1 MSDITNKQISPLGW
15 IASSWMAR
23 GIPFIALSSTM
34 ATMYDSFDVS
44 DTEVALWTS
53 VIMLPWALKFL
64 WAPLLEMFK
73 TKRYFVYVSQFFLG
87 VLFALV
93 AVSLISDSFFGL
105 SVGFF
110 IAIAVAAAT
119 QDAAIDGI
127 YVNELDAKQQQQF
140 AGWQTVFFTIA
151 KSLFGP
157 GLVALAFLLQDSYGL
172 KIAWMVVMLIYAVLM
187 IIAGVISATKIPT
200 GGNAVH
206 EVDSAPEA
214 AVIYKDVILQF
225 VRRKNLLFRIGFVF
239 LFRLAEAQVVKIA
252 PLFFKASRI
261 EGGLGIDKTDTAFI
275 FDVVG
280 LIAFVIGSLAAGY
293 FVAARSFNRKSL
305 LTLCAVMNLSYL
317 VYTYLAIAQPVD
329 EISIIAMVAFQQLC
343 YGFGW
348 MALLFFVLQELTP
361 GKYQLANFSFGMAIL
376 YLAYLLPGMVSGYFS
391 DYMGYYEF
399 FVWIIICTIPAYI
412 MSALVPLQA
421 NTTSEAQ

>member
-1 MSDITNKQISPLGW
+1 MSDITTKQISPLGW

-23 GIPFIALSSTM
+23 GIPFIALSSTV
-34 ATMYDSFDVS
+34 AAMYDSFDVS
-44 DTEVALWTS
+44 DTEVALWTT
-53 VIMLPWALKFL
+53 VIMLPWAFKFL

-93 AVSLISDSFFGL
+93 AVSLISDRFFGL

-127 YVNELDAKQQQQF
+127 YVNELDATQQQQF
-140 AGWQTVFFTIA
+140 AGWQTVFFTIS

-157 GLVALAFLLQDSYGL
+157 GMVALAFLLQESYGL
-172 KIAWMVVMLIYAVLM
+172 KVAWMVVMLIYAVLM

-214 AVIYKDVILQF
+214 AVIYKDVMLQF
-225 VRRKNLLFRIGFVF
+225 VKRKNLLFGIGFVF

-261 EGGLGIDKTDTAFI
+261 EGGLGIDKTETAFI

-280 LIAFVIGSLAAGY
+280 LIAFVIGSLASGY

-305 LTLCAVMNLSYL
+305 LTLCAVTNLSYL

-329 EISIIAMVAFQQLC
+329 DFSIIAMVAFQHAC

-361 GKYQLANFSFGMAIL
+361 GKYQVANFSFGMAIL

-399 FVWIIICTIPAYI
+399 FVWIIICTIPAFI
-412 MSALVPLQA
+412 MSALVPLNSA
-421 NTTSEAQ
+421 PSETE

>member
-1 MSDITNKQISPLGW
+1 MSEIITKSSSPLGW

-23 GIPFIALSSTM
+23 GIPFIALSSTV
-34 ATMYDSFDVS
+34 ATMYESFEVT
-44 DTEVALWTS
+44 DTEIAFWTS

-64 WAPLLEMFK
+64 WAPLLEMFQ

-93 AVSLISDSFFGL
+93 AVSLISDRFFGL
-105 SVGFF
+105 SIGFF

-127 YVNELDAKQQQQF
+127 YVNELSAKQQQQF
-140 AGWQTVFFTIA
+140 AGWQTVFFTLA

-187 IIAGVISATKIPT
+187 ITAGVISATKIPT
-200 GGNAVH
+200 GGNALH
-206 EVDSAPEA
+206 EVESAPEA
-214 AVIYKDVILQF
+214 VVIYKDVLLQF
-225 VRRKNLLFRIGFVF
+225 IRKKNLLFGIGFIF
-239 LFRLAEAQVVKIA
+239 LFRLAEAQAVKIA

-261 EGGLGIDKTDTAFI
+261 EGGLGIDKADASFI
-275 FDVVG
+275 FDIVG
-280 LIAFVIGSLAAGY
+280 LVAIVIGSLAASY
-293 FVAARSFNRKSL
+293 FAASKSFNRKTL
-305 LTLCAVMNLSYL
+305 MTLCAGMNLSYL

-329 EISIIAMVAFQQLC
+329 ELSIIVMVAFQHLC
-343 YGFGW
+343 YGFGL
-348 MALLFFVLQELTP
+348 MALIFFILQELTP
-361 GKYQLANFSFGMAIL
+361 GKYQLANFSFAMAIM
-376 YLAYLLPGMVSGYFS
+376 YLAYLLPGMVSGFFS

-412 MSALVPLQA
+412 MSALVPLNSA
-421 NTTSEAQ
+421 PSETE

>member
-1 MSDITNKQISPLGW
+1 VSDITTKQISPLGW

-23 GIPFIALSSTM
+23 GIPFIALSSTV
-34 ATMYDSFDVS
+34 AAMYDSFDVS

-53 VIMLPWALKFL
+53 VIMLPWAFKFL

-93 AVSLISDSFFGL
+93 AVSLISDRFFGL

-127 YVNELDAKQQQQF
+127 YVNELDATQQQQF
-140 AGWQTVFFTIA
+140 AGWQTVFFTIS

-157 GLVALAFLLQDSYGL
+157 GMVALAFLLQESYGL
-172 KIAWMVVMLIYAVLM
+172 KVAWMVVMLIYAVLM

-214 AVIYKDVILQF
+214 AVIYKDVMLQF
-225 VRRKNLLFRIGFVF
+225 VKRKNLLFGIGFVF

-261 EGGLGIDKTDTAFI
+261 EGGLGIDKTETAFI

-280 LIAFVIGSLAAGY
+280 LIAFVIGSLASGY

-305 LTLCAVMNLSYL
+305 LTLCAVTNLSYL

-329 EISIIAMVAFQQLC
+329 DFSIIAMVAFQHAC

-361 GKYQLANFSFGMAIL
+361 GKYQVANFSFGMAIL

-399 FVWIIICTIPAYI
+399 FVWIIICTIPAFI
-412 MSALVPLQA
+412 MSALVPLNSA
-421 NTTSEAQ
+421 PSETE

>member
-1 MSDITNKQISPLGW
+1 
-15 IASSWMAR
+15 
-23 GIPFIALSSTM
+23 
-34 ATMYDSFDVS
+34 
-44 DTEVALWTS
+44 
-53 VIMLPWALKFL
+53 
-64 WAPLLEMFK
+64 
-73 TKRYFVYVSQFFLG
+73 
-87 VLFALV
+87 
-93 AVSLISDSFFGL
+93 
-105 SVGFF
+105 
-110 IAIAVAAAT
+110 
-119 QDAAIDGI
+119 
-127 YVNELDAKQQQQF
+127 
-140 AGWQTVFFTIA
+140 
-151 KSLFGP
+151 
-157 GLVALAFLLQDSYGL
+157 
-172 KIAWMVVMLIYAVLM
+172 MVVMLIYAVLM

-214 AVIYKDVILQF
+214 AVIYKDVMLQF
-225 VRRKNLLFRIGFVF
+225 IRRKNLMFGIGFIF

-261 EGGLGIDKTDTAFI
+261 EGGLGIDKTDAAFI

-329 EISIIAMVAFQQLC
+329 EFSIIAMVAFQQLC

-361 GKYQLANFSFGMAIL
+361 GKYQVANFSFAMAIL

-399 FVWIIICTIPAYI
+399 FVWIIICTVPAYI
-412 MSALVPLQA
+412 MSALVPLEA
-421 NTTSEAQ
+421 NKTSEAQ

>member
-1 MSDITNKQISPLGW
+1 MSDITTKQISPLGW

-23 GIPFIALSSTM
+23 GIPFIALSSTV
-34 ATMYDSFDVS
+34 AAMYDSFDVS

-53 VIMLPWALKFL
+53 VIMLPWAFKFL

-93 AVSLISDSFFGL
+93 AVSLISDRFFGL

-127 YVNELDAKQQQQF
+127 YVNELDATQQQQF
-140 AGWQTVFFTIA
+140 AGWQTVFFTIS

-157 GLVALAFLLQDSYGL
+157 GMVALAFLLQESYGL
-172 KIAWMVVMLIYAVLM
+172 KVSWMVVMLIYAVLM

-214 AVIYKDVILQF
+214 AVIYKDVMLQF
-225 VRRKNLLFRIGFVF
+225 VKRKNLLFGIGFVF

-261 EGGLGIDKTDTAFI
+261 EGGLGIDKTETAFI

-280 LIAFVIGSLAAGY
+280 LIAFVIGSLASGY

-305 LTLCAVMNLSYL
+305 LTLCAVTNLSYL

-329 EISIIAMVAFQQLC
+329 DFSIIAMVAFQHAC

-361 GKYQLANFSFGMAIL
+361 GKYQVANFSFGMAIL

-399 FVWIIICTIPAYI
+399 FVWIIICTIPAFI
-412 MSALVPLQA
+412 MSALVPLNSA
-421 NTTSEAQ
+421 PSETE

>member
-1 MSDITNKQISPLGW
+1 MSEIATKQLSPLGW

-23 GIPFIALSSTM
+23 GIPFIALSGTV
-34 ATMYDSFDVS
+34 AAMYDSFDVS
-44 DTEVALWTS
+44 DTEVAFWTS

-93 AVSLISDSFFGL
+93 AVSLISDRFFAL

-127 YVNELDAKQQQQF
+127 YVNELDAKQQQEF
-140 AGWQTVFFTIA
+140 AGWQTVFFTLS

-157 GLVALAFLLQDSYGL
+157 GLVAFAFLLEDFYGL
-172 KIAWMVVMLIYAVLM
+172 KVAWMVVMLIYSVLM
-187 IIAGVISATKIPT
+187 ITAGVISATKIPE
-200 GGNAVH
+200 GGGAVH
-206 EVDSAPEA
+206 EVESAPEA
-214 AVIYKDVILQF
+214 AVIYRDVLLHF
-225 VRRKNLLFRIGFVF
+225 AKKKNLFTGVLFIF
-239 LFRLAEAQVVKIA
+239 LYRLAEAQVVKIA

-275 FDVVG
+275 FDIVG
-280 LIAFVIGSLAAGY
+280 LTAFVIGSLMAGY
-293 FVAARSFNRKSL
+293 FVVAQSFNRKTL

-317 VYTYLAIAQPVD
+317 VYTYLAIEQPVD
-329 EISIIAMVAFQQLC
+329 EFPIIAMVVFQHLC

-348 MALLFFVLQELTP
+348 MALMFFILQELTP
-361 GKYQLANFSFGMAIL
+361 GKYKLANFSFAMAIL

-412 MSALVPLQA
+412 MSALVPL
-421 NTTSEAQ
+421 SENEIIAS

>member
-1 MSDITNKQISPLGW
+1 MSEITTKQSSPLGW

-23 GIPFIALSSTM
+23 GIPFIALSGTV
-34 ATMYDSFDVS
+34 AAMYDSFEIT
-44 DTEVALWTS
+44 DTEITFWTS

-93 AVSLISDSFFGL
+93 AVSLISDRFFGL
-105 SVGFF
+105 SIGFF

-119 QDAAIDGI
+119 QDAAIDGM
-127 YVNELDAKQQQQF
+127 YVNELSAKEQQQF
-140 AGWQTVFFTIA
+140 AGWQTVFFTLA

-157 GLVALAFLLQDSYGL
+157 GMVALAFLLQESYGL

-187 IIAGVISATKIPT
+187 ITAGVISATKIPE
-200 GGNAVH
+200 GGTAVH
-206 EVDSAPEA
+206 EVESAPEA
-214 AVIYKDVILQF
+214 AVIYKDVMLQF
-225 VRRKNLLFRIGFVF
+225 FKKKHLFFGIGFIF

-280 LIAFVIGSLAAGY
+280 LIAFVLGSLAAGY
-293 FVAARSFNRKSL
+293 FAAAKSFNRKSL
-305 LTLCAVMNLSYL
+305 MTLCAVMNLSYL

-329 EISIIAMVAFQQLC
+329 EFSIIAMVAFQHLC

-348 MALLFFVLQELTP
+348 MALLFFILQELAP
-361 GKYQLANFSFGMAIL
+361 GKYRLANFSFAMAIM

-412 MSALVPLQA
+412 MSALVPLSIKPA
-421 NTTSEAQ
+421 EAE

>member
-1 MSDITNKQISPLGW
+1 MSDITTKQISPLGW

-23 GIPFIALSSTM
+23 GIPFIALSSTV
-34 ATMYDSFDVS
+34 AAMYDSFDVS

-53 VIMLPWALKFL
+53 VIMFPWAFKFL

-93 AVSLISDSFFGL
+93 AVSLISDRFFGL

-127 YVNELDAKQQQQF
+127 YVNELDATQQQQF
-140 AGWQTVFFTIA
+140 AGWQTVFFTIS

-157 GLVALAFLLQDSYGL
+157 GMVALAFLLQESYGL
-172 KIAWMVVMLIYAVLM
+172 KVAWMVVMLIYAVLM

-214 AVIYKDVILQF
+214 AVIYKDVMLQF
-225 VRRKNLLFRIGFVF
+225 VKRKNLLFGIGFVF

-261 EGGLGIDKTDTAFI
+261 EGGLGIDKTETAFI

-280 LIAFVIGSLAAGY
+280 LIAFVIGSLASGY

-305 LTLCAVMNLSYL
+305 LTLCAVTNLSYL

-329 EISIIAMVAFQQLC
+329 DFSIIAMVAFQHAC

-361 GKYQLANFSFGMAIL
+361 GKYQVANFSFGMAIL

-399 FVWIIICTIPAYI
+399 FVWIIICTIPAFI
-412 MSALVPLQA
+412 MSALVPLNSA
-421 NTTSEAQ
+421 PSETE

>member
-1 MSDITNKQISPLGW
+1 MSEITTKQSSPLGW

-23 GIPFIALSSTM
+23 GIPFIALSGTV
-34 ATMYDSFDVS
+34 AAMYDSFDIT
-44 DTEVALWTS
+44 DTEITFWTS

-93 AVSLISDSFFGL
+93 AVSLISDRFFGL
-105 SVGFF
+105 SIGFF

-127 YVNELDAKQQQQF
+127 YVNELSAKEQQQF
-140 AGWQTVFFTIA
+140 AGWQTVFFTLA

-157 GLVALAFLLQDSYGL
+157 GMVALAFLLQESYGL

-187 IIAGVISATKIPT
+187 ITAGVISATKIPE
-200 GGNAVH
+200 GGTAVH
-206 EVDSAPEA
+206 EVESAPEA
-214 AVIYKDVILQF
+214 AVIYKDVMLQF
-225 VRRKNLLFRIGFVF
+225 FKKKHLFFGIGFIF

-261 EGGLGIDKTDTAFI
+261 EGGLGFDKSDASFI
-275 FDVVG
+275 FDIVG
-280 LIAFVIGSLAAGY
+280 LFAIVIGSLAASY
-293 FVAARSFNRKSL
+293 FAAAKSFNHKTL
-305 LTLCAVMNLSYL
+305 MTLCAVMNLSYL

-329 EISIIAMVAFQQLC
+329 ELSIIFMVAFQHLC
-343 YGFGW
+343 YGFGL
-348 MALLFFVLQELTP
+348 MALLFFILQELTP
-361 GKYQLANFSFGMAIL
+361 GKYRLANFSFAMAIM
-376 YLAYLLPGMVSGYFS
+376 YLAYLLPGMVSGFFS

-412 MSALVPLQA
+412 ISALVLCHFSPFG
-421 NTTSEAQ
+421 

>member
-1 MSDITNKQISPLGW
+1 MSDITTKQISPLGW

-23 GIPFIALSSTM
+23 GIPFIALSSTV
-34 ATMYDSFDVS
+34 AAMYDSFDVS

-53 VIMLPWALKFL
+53 VIMLPWAFKFL

-93 AVSLISDSFFGL
+93 AVSLISDRFFGL

-127 YVNELDAKQQQQF
+127 YVNELDATQQQQF
-140 AGWQTVFFTIA
+140 AGWQTVFFTIS

-157 GLVALAFLLQDSYGL
+157 GMVALAFLLQESYGL
-172 KIAWMVVMLIYAVLM
+172 KVAWMVVMLIYAVLM

-214 AVIYKDVILQF
+214 AVIYKDVMLQF
-225 VRRKNLLFRIGFVF
+225 VKRKNLLFGIGFVF

-261 EGGLGIDKTDTAFI
+261 EGGLGIDKTETAFI

-280 LIAFVIGSLAAGY
+280 LIAFVIGSLASGY

-305 LTLCAVMNLSYL
+305 LTLCAVTNLSYL

-329 EISIIAMVAFQQLC
+329 DFSIIAMVAFQHAC

-361 GKYQLANFSFGMAIL
+361 GKYQVANFSFGMAIL

-399 FVWIIICTIPAYI
+399 FVWIIICTIPAFI
-412 MSALVPLQA
+412 MSALVPLNSA
-421 NTTSEAQ
+421 PSETE